1 MDMVDFR
8 VGLTDAVNMWLPIH
22 SKNWHSLDLFYLFFG
37 YFMKAS
43 PTLDQLQVLLTV
55 AETGSFSAAGRKL
68 NRAQSVI
75 SYTIANLEGQLEVK
89 LFEREGTREPKL
101 TEMGRGVLEEAR
113 RMTDVLQRIRSRV
126 ESHRQGL
133 ESRIAVSIDSA
144 LPAPVLI
151 GVLKA
156 FKVRFPTVT
165 MRLNVGT
172 LGLIVDQ
179 VVKGEADIGVG
190 GITDADVRFIEIG
203 DVSMVP
209 VAAPG
214 HPLASIERAIRQEEL
229 RNHIQLVVTDPS
241 RRTEGRDFGVF
252 AYRTWRLTDMHT
264 KHLMLREGIG
274 WGNLPPWMIAEDLAN
289 GRLVELKLEAFSR
302 ARGPLYAMHRND
314 RNPGPAATW
323 LIAEFKRH
331 LGCFNEYTPGA

>member
-1 MDMVDFR
+1 MQP
-8 VGLTDAVNMWLPIH
+8 N
-22 SKNWHSLDLFYLFFG
+22 
-37 YFMKAS
+37 
-43 PTLDQLQVLLTV
+43 PTLDQLHVLLAV
-55 AETGSFSAAGRKL
+55 AETGSFSAAGRRL

-75 SYTIANLEGQLEVK
+75 SYTIANLEAQLDVK
-89 LFEREGTREPKL
+89 LFEREGTREPQL
-101 TEMGRGVLEEAR
+101 TEMGRAVLEEAR
-113 RMTDVLQRIRSRV
+113 RMTDVLQRLRSRV
-126 ESHRQGL
+126 ENFRQGL
-133 ESRIAVSIDSA
+133 ESKIVLSIDLA

-156 FKVRFPTVT
+156 FETRFPTVS

-172 LGLIVDQ
+172 LGFIVDQ

-190 GITDADVRFIEIG
+190 GITDADVHLIEIG
-203 DVSMVP
+203 DVSMAP

-214 HPLASIERAIRQEEL
+214 HPLAQIGRAIRQDEL
-229 RNHIQLVVTDPS
+229 RDHIQLVVTDPS

-274 WGNLPPWMIAEDLAN
+274 WGNLPPWMIAEDLSN
-289 GRLVELKLEAFSR
+289 GRLVELKLEAFSK

-314 RNPGPAATW
+314 RNPGPAAAW
-323 LIAEFKRH
+323 LIAEFKSH
-331 LGCFNEYTPGA
+331 LGCFNEYAPSA

>member
-1 MDMVDFR
+1 MQP
-8 VGLTDAVNMWLPIH
+8 N
-22 SKNWHSLDLFYLFFG
+22 
-37 YFMKAS
+37 
-43 PTLDQLQVLLTV
+43 PTLDQLQVLLAV

-75 SYTIANLEGQLEVK
+75 SYTIANLEAQLGVK
-89 LFEREGTREPKL
+89 LFERDGTREPQL
-101 TEMGRGVLEEAR
+101 TEMGKAVLEEAR
-113 RMTDVLQRIRSRV
+113 RMTGVLQRLRARV
-126 ESHRQGL
+126 ESHARGL
-133 ESRIAVSIDSA
+133 ESEVALSIDVA

-151 GVLKA
+151 NVLKA
-156 FKVRFPTVT
+156 FEAEFPTVAL
-165 MRLNVGT
+165 RLSVGT

-179 VVKGEADIGVG
+179 VAKDEADIGVG
-190 GITDADVRFIEIG
+190 GITDADVRLIELG
-203 DVSMVP
+203 DVSLVP

-214 HPLASIERAIRQEEL
+214 HPLARLSRAVTQEDL
-229 RNHIQLVVTDPS
+229 RDHIQLVVTDPS
-241 RRTEGRDFGVF
+241 RRTEGKDFGVF

-274 WGNLPPWMIAEDLAN
+274 WGNLPPWMIAEDLAQ
-289 GRLVELKLEAFSR
+289 GRLVKLALESFSR

-331 LGCFNEYTPGA
+331 LGCFNEYAPDGMVPMEHSPFAAR